1 MIKLRDY
8 ELVDIIS
15 NCYTPVN
22 EDYPEEHMEE
32 CRDIKF
38 VFQSNIS
45 SEEVVISFESFSTS
59 YYDSPYTLEPDIGD
73 YITEFLDLAQGN
85 VSESMTLS
93 GFVVWFCRKFTSRAI
108 SLKIMKHSKGH
119 EVFILKGD
127 EYSPSVAS
135 DVIAS
140 LYDTYVQWDDYGS
153 KLELVLDLYDLVAIA
168 KSRSTVVVCSAQEYL
183 EVLGL

>member
-1 MIKLRDY
+1 MIKFKDY

-38 VFQSNIS
+38 AFQNSNS
-45 SEEVVISFESFSTS
+45 NEKVTISFESFSTS
-59 YYDSPYTLEPDIGD
+59 YYDSPYTLKPDIGD
-73 YITEFLDLAQGN
+73 YIIEFLDLAQGN

-93 GFVVWFCRKFTSRAI
+93 EFVVWFCRKFTSRAI
-108 SLKIMKHSKGH
+108 SLKIMKQSKEH
-119 EVFILKGD
+119 EVFILKSD
-127 EYSPSVAS
+127 EYSSSVAS
-135 DVIAS
+135 DVITS
-140 LYDTYVQWDDYGS
+140 LYDTYVRWNDYS
-153 KLELVLDLYDLVAIA
+153 SNLELVLDLYDLVAIA
-168 KSRSTVVVCSAQEYL
+168 KSKSTVVVCSAQEYL

>member
-1 MIKLRDY
+1 MIKLKDY

-38 VFQSNIS
+38 VFQSSNS
-45 SEEVVISFESFSTS
+45 NEKVVISFESFSTS
-59 YYDSPYTLEPDIGD
+59 YYDSPYTLKPEIGD
-73 YITEFLDLAQGN
+73 YIKGFLDLAQGN

-93 GFVVWFCRKFTSRAI
+93 EFVVWFCRKFISRAI
-108 SLKIMKHSKGH
+108 QLKIMKQSKEH
-119 EVFILKGD
+119 EVFILRGD
-127 EYSPSVAS
+127 EYSSSVAS
-135 DVIAS
+135 DVITS
-140 LYDTYVQWDDYGS
+140 LYDTYVRWSNYS
-153 KLELVLDLYDLVAIA
+153 SNLELVLDLYDLVAIA
-168 KSRSTVVVCSAQEYL
+168 KGKNAVIVCSAQEYL

>member
-1 MIKLRDY
+1 MIKLKDY
-8 ELVDIIS
+8 TLVDIIS

-32 CRDIKF
+32 CRNVKF
-38 VFQSNIS
+38 VFQSNNS
-45 SEEVVISFESFSTS
+45 DEKVLISFESFSAS
-59 YYDSPYTLEPDIGD
+59 YYDSPYTLKPEIGD
-73 YITEFLDLAQGN
+73 YIIGFLGLAQGN

-93 GFVVWFCRKFTSRAI
+93 EFVVWFCRKFTSRAI
-108 SLKIMKHSKGH
+108 CLKIMKQSKEH

-127 EYSPSVAS
+127 EYSSSVAS
-135 DVIAS
+135 DVITS
-140 LYDTYVQWDDYGS
+140 LYDTYMRWDDYGS

-168 KSRSTVVVCSAQEYL
+168 KNKGTVIVCSAQEYL